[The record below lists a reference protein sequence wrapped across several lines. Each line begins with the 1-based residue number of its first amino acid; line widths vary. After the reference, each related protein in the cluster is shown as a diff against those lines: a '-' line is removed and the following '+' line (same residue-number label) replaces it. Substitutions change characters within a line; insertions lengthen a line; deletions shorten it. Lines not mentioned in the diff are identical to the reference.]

1 MADERTEV
9 AEIKSY
15 IDELGNGFK
24 ADVEEHPAGSSKR
37 TDLIVRYNNEILF
50 NGEFKRPQTIEG
62 KNPRSSELVDDAFLK
77 SQKLL
82 PPSRFFITSNFNET
96 IIWDNKESD
105 RPLLSR
111 DIQVCTLTPL
121 IKQDTDFTN
130 DDIKEALKYKF
141 QNLAKTI
148 LDLKNGKMKSEYRKL
163 DESFIINLNSH
174 LNAAVDTIYRYIQ
187 DKPLRKWWNDQ
198 GYEPLETVGD
208 NEKKRMARFSLYVL
222 ANKIVFYYVL
232 KRTFKNLSELDISN
246 FTDIKEIKRYILT
259 AFENA
264 KEISGDYETVF
275 ENSVAD
281 EIPFYTDEMV
291 FHVKD
296 LIKFFELYNFSTLS
310 QDILGN
316 IYDTLISPKERHEN
330 GQYFTPIAVV
340 DLINAL
346 TIKNRDDKV
355 LDPACGSG
363 TFLTRAFDFKLHLY
377 KNRDDKVREKLVGDI
392 YGVDIAS
399 YPAHLATMAIASKLG
414 IRDPNIYPN
423 IIRSDFLDIK
433 PGIFQRLFGTKEHIN
448 IKTLGHKSATTSI
461 DQLDAV
467 IGNLPYIRQENIN
480 NKADEQ
486 TKVENNL
493 QEGGYSPEKLNN
505 TSDFH
510 VYFWYDILPFLH
522 NGSRVGF
529 LTSDTWLNVDYG
541 DDLKKFINKYFKI
554 IAIIDSSTERYFP
567 DALVNTVITVLEKT
581 TDNEARQNNKI
592 KFIRIHKGVGE
603 LIKTLDS
610 AIDIAKKIESGKT
623 SNDIQVIR
631 EVKQRDIN
639 FNDKLKS
646 KLFPYLRA
654 PKEFFEL
661 VNNENMVPLDNIMN
675 ISFGIKTGVNGFF
688 YVEDLSDSYPEDKLK
703 LHWGITRDE
712 LKTLRV
718 IRDGTGQEHLI
729 EKNYLKP
736 ILKGPK
742 EFTKEGKL
750 IFNSKTKK
758 CLVLIEE
765 DEKSKMGKYAKE
777 YIEYG
782 EKSEYDKRPSC
793 KSRPYWW
800 KLSPIVYPDLIFTMY
815 FSSNF
820 MYPKSNNLLDAQ
832 MYFGIMKEHSDNHL
846 LSLYSFMNSSLSYLY
861 PDMYGRNYG
870 GGAVGFKVYEVK
882 KLPVINPEILS
893 PYYEQLKILM
903 NKLESRKIGSV
914 FEEIWDG
921 KGEFALNKVKE
932 DRLDLDKL
940 LLEALG
946 ITDTEKFL
954 LKYYP
959 AVINIVKERMEKAAS
974 IKNSATTKAK
984 ESLSKI
990 ADSIIKSIEIPNFP
1004 DDYIKNKEIK
1014 NMVTMNVSHNVKFGN
1029 DIYGI
1034 FVSSGKDK
1042 EHFND
1047 TLKAKYVYYC
1057 LKNGSGNITIPDKSE
1072 IENILDSYENNIRK
1086 AMDKINT
1093 KIEEYTDNEIIAERI
1108 YKMCVNKLNL
1118 VETEKN

>member
-1 MADERTEV
+1 M
-9 AEIKSY
+9 
-15 IDELGNGFK
+15 
-24 ADVEEHPAGSSKR
+24 
-37 TDLIVRYNNEILF
+37 
-50 NGEFKRPQTIEG
+50 
-62 KNPRSSELVDDAFLK
+62 
-77 SQKLL
+77 
-82 PPSRFFITSNFNET
+82 
-96 IIWDNKESD
+96 
-105 RPLLSR
+105 
-111 DIQVCTLTPL
+111 
-121 IKQDTDFTN
+121 
-130 DDIKEALKYKF
+130 
-141 QNLAKTI
+141 
-148 LDLKNGKMKSEYRKL
+148 
-163 DESFIINLNSH
+163 
-174 LNAAVDTIYRYIQ
+174 
-187 DKPLRKWWNDQ
+187 
-198 GYEPLETVGD
+198 
-208 NEKKRMARFSLYVL
+208 
-222 ANKIVFYYVL
+222 
-232 KRTFKNLSELDISN
+232 
-246 FTDIKEIKRYILT
+246 
-259 AFENA
+259 
-264 KEISGDYETVF
+264 
-275 ENSVAD
+275 
-281 EIPFYTDEMV
+281 
-291 FHVKD
+291 
-296 LIKFFELYNFSTLS
+296 
-310 QDILGN
+310 
-316 IYDTLISPKERHEN
+316 
-330 GQYFTPIAVV
+330 
-340 DLINAL
+340 
-346 TIKNRDDKV
+346 
-355 LDPACGSG
+355 
-363 TFLTRAFDFKLHLY
+363 
-377 KNRDDKVREKLVGDI
+377 
-392 YGVDIAS
+392 
-399 YPAHLATMAIASKLG
+399 
-414 IRDPNIYPN
+414 
-423 IIRSDFLDIK
+423 
-433 PGIFQRLFGTKEHIN
+433 
-448 IKTLGHKSATTSI
+448 
-461 DQLDAV
+461 
-467 IGNLPYIRQENIN
+467 PYIRQENIN

-1072 IENILDSYENNIRK
+1072 IENILDSYENNTRK

>member
-1 MADERTEV
+1 M

-24 ADVEEHPAGSSKR
+24 ADVEEHPAGSIKR

-77 SQKLL
+77 SQKLQ

-105 RPLLSR
+105 RPLLGR
-111 DIQVCTLTPL
+111 DIEVFTLTPSM
-121 IKQDTDFTN
+121 IKQDSDFTN
-130 DDIKEALKYKF
+130 NDIKESLKSTF

-148 LDLKNGKMKSEYRKL
+148 LDLKNGKKKSEYRKL

-174 LNAAVDTIYRYIQ
+174 LNAAVDTVFKYIKE
-187 DKPLRKWWNDQ
+187 KPLRKWWNDQ
-198 GYEPLETVGD
+198 GYEPLDVFGD

-232 KRTFKNLSELDISN
+232 KRTFENLPELDISDFN
-246 FTDIKEIKRYILT
+246 DIKEIKRYILT

-275 ENSVAD
+275 ENTVAD
-281 EIPFYTDEMV
+281 EIPFYTDEMI

-296 LIKFFELYNFSTLS
+296 LIKFFKLYNFSTLS

-346 TIKNRDDKV
+346 TIKNKDDTV

-363 TFLTRAFDFKLHLY
+363 TFLTRAFDLLY
-377 KNRDDKVREKLVGDI
+377 LYNKNDDRVRQELVRDV
-392 YGVDIAS
+392 YGVEIAS
-399 YPAHLATMAIASKLG
+399 YPAHIATMAIASKLG
-414 IRDPNIYPN
+414 IRNPNVYPN

-433 PGIFQRLFGTKEHIN
+433 PGIFQPLFGTKEHIN
-448 IKTLGHKSATTSI
+448 IKTLGNKSIKTNI
-461 DQLDAV
+461 EQLDAV
-467 IGNLPYIRQENIN
+467 VGNLPYIRQENIN
-480 NKADEQ
+480 NKAEEQ
-486 TKVENNL
+486 IKVENNL
-493 QEGGYSPEKLNN
+493 KEGGYSPEKPNN

-510 VYFWYDILPFLH
+510 VYFWYYILPFLH

-567 DALVNTVITVLEKT
+567 DALVNTVITILERS
-581 TDNEARQNNKI
+581 TDNEARKNNKI
-592 KFIRIHKGVGE
+592 KFIRINKKIGE

-623 SNDIQVIR
+623 GKYIEVMR
-631 EVKQRDIN
+631 EVRQGNIN
-639 FNDKLKS
+639 FNDKLES
-646 KLFPYLRA
+646 KFFPYLRGTE
-654 PKEFFEL
+654 EFFQL
-661 VNNENMVPLDNIMN
+661 VNNKNMVPLEEVMTIQRG
-675 ISFGIKTGVNGFF
+675 FTTGANEFF
-688 YVEDLSDSYPEDKLK
+688 YVDDLSDSYPEDKLK
-703 LHWGITRDE
+703 LNWGITQKD

-718 IRDGTGQEHLI
+718 IKDGTGQEHLI

-736 ILKGPK
+736 VLKGPK

-750 IFNSKTKK
+750 IFNNKTKK
-758 CLVLIEE
+758 CVVLIEE
-765 DEKSKMGKYAKE
+765 DKKSKMGKYAKE
-777 YIEYG
+777 YIDYG
-782 EKSEYDKRPSC
+782 EKSEYNKRPTC

-820 MYPKSNNLLDAQ
+820 LYPESNNLIDHT
-832 MYFGIMKEHSDNHL
+832 MYFGIMKEHSDGDL
-846 LSLYSFMNSSLSYLY
+846 LSVYSFMNSSLSYLY
-861 PDMYGRNYG
+861 PDVYGRNYG
-870 GGAVGFKVYEVK
+870 GGAVGFMVYEVK
-882 KLPVINPEILS
+882 KLPVINPEILR
-893 PYYEQLKILM
+893 PYYKQLKILM
-903 NKLESRKIGSV
+903 DKLESRRIGSV

-921 KGEFALNKVKE
+921 KGEFTLNKVKE
-932 DRLDLDKL
+932 DRLNLDKL

-946 ITDTEKFL
+946 ITDTDKFL

-959 AVINIVKERMEKAAS
+959 AIINIVKERLEKAAS
-974 IKNSATTKAK
+974 IKSSTKTKGK

-990 ADSIIKSIEIPNFP
+990 ADSIIKSVEIPKFP

-1014 NMVTMNVSHNVKFGN
+1014 NIVTMNISNNIKFEN
-1029 DIYGI
+1029 DIYGT
-1034 FVSSGKDK
+1034 FVSSGGDK

-1047 TLKAKYVYYC
+1047 KLTAKYVYYC
-1057 LKNGSGNITIPDKSE
+1057 LKNGNSNISIPDKNE
-1072 IENILDSYENNIRK
+1072 IKYILDSYENNIK
-1086 AMDKINT
+1086 KTIDKINT
-1093 KIEEYTDNEIIAERI
+1093 KIKDFTDNEITADKI
-1108 YKMCVNKLNL
+1108 YKICIDKLNL
-1118 VETEKN
+1118 VEIEKN